1 MRCLFFI
8 FICLITSFCFA
19 GKKPA
24 TIILQQATYSYE
36 KNSGGRPVGRMY
48 TFLIRINR
56 ADLRIDSIW
65 FGHAPV
71 PCDFYAPKSSQR
83 IQSSTIPGIYRV
95 VANRD
100 LYRNFIQTD
109 SVSVLN
115 WFRAPFR
122 FRGHAVVFYTLEG
135 RREYLIVP
143 SARRVA
149 PKKKR

>member
-1 MRCLFFI
+1 MRFSILLFMSLVTT
-8 FICLITSFCFA
+8 CCFA

-24 TIILQQATYSYE
+24 AISLQQASYTNE
-36 KNSGGRPVGRMY
+36 KNAGGRPVGRMY

-56 ADLRIDSIW
+56 ADLRIDSVW

-83 IQSSTIPGIYRV
+83 IQSSTAPGVYRV

-100 LYRNFIQTD
+100 LYRNFKQTD